1 MKIAGQEKGE
11 VKKKIVHNYHTQYKG
26 MRTLW
31 LSATT
36 RVCIEK
42 NDTNLCH
49 KKVALI
55 EPITR
60 FFQLSVVLWGP
71 SSKQKK
77 YLVLASQ

>member
-26 MRTLW
+26 IR
-31 LSATT
+31 ATT

-49 KKVALI
+49 KKAALI

-60 FFQLSVVLWGP
+60 FFYLSVVLWGP
-71 SSKQKK
+71 SSK
-77 YLVLASQ
+77 